1 MNREKEI
8 VSLRQRL
15 LNHGYQPIG
24 VFNWDWPNIPE
35 KDRGKRPNE
44 NDWQNTAGMPVYN
57 NCAENTGIL
66 TGKIYAPDIDIED
79 PVVVSEIVAMATKLF
94 GRTSIRCRRNSPR
107 CLLPYRFNG
116 GEVSKLVIPLSC
128 GKIEFLGKGQQFV
141 GFGKHFSGVEYE
153 WRGRS
158 LDKIKIDKLPLID
171 TASIDAF
178 RAWAEARWP
187 IAEKAK
193 PNGAGRK
200 NGAKADFRNTCFK
213 EDVEV
218 ALKQLPCDYDRE
230 TWVKLGMAYRV
241 GGGAYSVFLEWSRQH
256 PQYESDKYIR
266 DQWRSFANNHSIT
279 AATLF
284 DEVFRRFP
292 GWKKPSERG
301 AGYTGPVEED
311 DWEGEPGDETE
322 TGDSIFNEEALPLC
336 SEPRPA
342 EPYPLTALG
351 SLQSVVEGIG
361 QAVGCEPGLAAQS
374 VLMTASLATVGI
386 ADIDLPKIGVTG
398 LPLFFVTIARSSERK
413 SSADRRAIRG
423 VKDRVAELAKEHK
436 LQAKRHKDEVRIYA
450 AAENQVLK
458 DKKLDRKTKAE
469 KLQALGPEP
478 APLLHPVLTS
488 ADMTVEGVVKEWA
501 RKTFRAV
508 QALTTSEGG
517 LFVSGA
523 AMTKDMRMRTVATLC
538 SLWDCEMMV
547 KVRAG
552 DGVLIAGQKRLVV
565 HFMIQPNFVQEL
577 LGDPV
582 LRQQGFLSRLLIAWP
597 RSRIG
602 FRVDESDDDKEA
614 VATPAEEEFRRRIHA
629 LVSRYASDELELGK
643 PLRVDTEA
651 RKLWRAYS
659 NEVERAQQPGAIYAE
674 LSDVAGKNAEMA
686 GRLAGV
692 LTLYDKP
699 GATTVTAKVM
709 RNAIAIARWYLNEAL
724 RINETGILRQ
734 EIVDATELLQ
744 WLRKNPQHRTKRALL
759 QNAPNRMRG
768 KANLDPLLRI
778 LAEHNLVALPKRGPI
793 HVREG

>member
-1 MNREKEI
+1 VTREEI
-8 VSLRQRL
+8 VSVRQRL
-15 LNHGYQPIG
+15 LERRFQPIS
-24 VFNWDWPNIPE
+24 VYNWDHADIPKKE
-35 KDRGKRPNE
+35 RGKRPSE
-44 NDWQNTAGMPVYN
+44 PGWQNTAGMPVYRDD
-57 NCAENTGIL
+57 ATNTGIL
-66 TGKIYAPDIDIED
+66 TGTVYPLDIDIED
-79 PVVVSEIVAMATKLF
+79 PAIVIEIVTMTERLF
-94 GRTSIRCRRNSPR
+94 GRAVVRCRQNSAR
-107 CLLPYRFNG
+107 RLLPYRIENADA
-116 GEVSKLVIPLSC
+116 KKIIIPLSC
-128 GKIEFLGKGQQFV
+128 GKLEFLGRGQQFV
-141 GFGKHFSGVEYE
+141 GFGKHPSGVDYQ
-153 WRGRS
+153 WQGQP
-158 LDKIKIDKLPLID
+158 LDETELDALPLID
-171 TASIDAF
+171 DAKISAF
-178 RAWAEARWP
+178 VAWAEKRWP
-187 IAEKAK
+187 VAEKAK
-193 PNGAGRK
+193 PNGDGKKR
-200 NGAKADFRNTCFK
+200 GAKADFRNTCLK
-213 EDVEV
+213 EDVEA
-218 ALKQLPCDYDRE
+218 ALKQLPCDYDRD
-230 TWVKLGMAYRV
+230 TWVKLGMAYRA
-241 GGGAYSVFLEWSRQH
+241 GGGSSAVFIEWSRKH
-256 PQYESDKYIR
+256 PQYESDKYVR
-266 DQWRSFANNHSIT
+266 DQWRSFANNRSIT
-279 AATLF
+279 ASTLF
-284 DEVFRRFP
+284 AEVFERFP

-301 AGYTGPVEED
+301 TDYADPAENDWDSEPD
-311 DWEGEPGDETE
+311 DEADSKFEDET
-322 TGDSIFNEEALPLC
+322 LPLC
-336 SEPRPA
+336 PEPRPA
-342 EPYPLTALG
+342 EPYPLAALG
-351 SLQSVVEGIG
+351 SLQSVVEGIAE
-361 QAVGCEPGLAAQS
+361 AVGCEPGLAAQS

-458 DKKLDRKTKAE
+458 DRKLDRKTKAD

-478 APLLHPVLTS
+478 PPLLHPVLAS

-523 AMTKDMRMRTVATLC
+523 AMTKDMRLRTVATLC

-552 DGVLIAGQKRLVV
+552 DGVLIAGEKRLVV
-565 HFMIQPNFVQEL
+565 HFMIQPNFVPEL

-602 FRVDESDDDKEA
+602 FRADESDDDQEA
-614 VATPAEEEFRRRIHA
+614 VATPAEEEFRRRIYA

-643 PLRVDTEA
+643 PLRVELEA

-659 NEVERAQQPGAIYAE
+659 NEIERAQQPEAIYAE
-674 LSDVAGKNAEMA
+674 LSDVAGKSAEMA

-699 GATTVTAKVM
+699 GATVVIAKVM

-724 RINETGILRQ
+724 RINETGMLRP
-734 EIVDATELLQ
+734 EIVDATELLG
-744 WLRKNPQHRTKRALL
+744 WLREHPQHRTKRALL

-778 LAEHNLVALPKRGPI
+778 LVDHNLIAMPKRRPI
-793 HVREG
+793 HVREE

>member
-1 MNREKEI
+1 MNREEVI
-8 VSLRQRL
+8 EVRQRL
-15 LNHGYQPIG
+15 LDHGYQPVG
-24 VFNWDWPNIPE
+24 VYSWNWPDIPE
-35 KDRGKRPNE
+35 KERGKRPNE
-44 NDWQNTAGMPVYN
+44 PGWQKTVGMPVYRR
-57 NCAENTGIL
+57 CAENTGIL
-66 TGKIYAPDIDIED
+66 TGTVYPLDIDVED
-79 PVVVSEIVAMATKLF
+79 PAIVTEIVAMATRLF
-94 GRTSIRCRRNSPR
+94 GRTNVRCRQNSAR
-107 CLLPYRFNG
+107 RLLPYRIENDDAR
-116 GEVSKLVIPLSC
+116 KILIPLSC
-128 GKIEFLGKGQQFV
+128 GKCEFLGRGQQFV
-141 GFGKHFSGVEYE
+141 GFGKHPSGANYE
-153 WRGRS
+153 WQGQS
-158 LDKIKIDKLPLID
+158 LDEIEINELPV
-171 TASIDAF
+171 IDAAAI
-178 RAWAEARWP
+178 RALVAWAEERWP
-187 IAEKAK
+187 VAEKAK
-193 PNGAGRK
+193 PNGSGRK
-200 NGAKADFRNTCFK
+200 SGAKADFRNTCLK
-213 EDVEV
+213 EDVEA

-230 TWVKLGMAYRV
+230 AWVRLGMAYRA
-241 GGGAYSVFLEWSRQH
+241 GGGSYAVFLEWSRRH
-256 PQYESDKYIR
+256 PQYEADRYVR
-266 DQWRSFANNHSIT
+266 NQWRSFANNHSIT

-301 AGYTGPVEED
+301 PDYTGPAEDD

-322 TGDSIFNEEALPLC
+322 TGDSIFDEEALPLC
-336 SEPRPA
+336 PEPRPA
-342 EPYPLTALG
+342 EPYPLAALG
-351 SLQSVVEGIG
+351 SLQSVVEGIAE
-361 QAVGCEPGLAAQS
+361 AVACQPGLAAQS

-386 ADIDLPKIGVTG
+386 ANIDLPKIGVTG

-423 VKDRVAELAKEHK
+423 VRDRVAELAKEHK

-450 AAENQVLK
+450 AAENQILK
-458 DKKLDRKTKAE
+458 DKKLDRKTKAD

-478 APLLHPVLTS
+478 PPLLHPVLAS

-538 SLWDCEMMV
+538 SLWDCEMMI

-552 DGVLIAGQKRLVV
+552 DGVLIAGDKRLVV
-565 HFMIQPNFVQEL
+565 HFMIQPNFVSEL

-602 FRVDESDDDKEA
+602 FRADESDDDQEA
-614 VATPAEEEFRRRIHA
+614 VATPAEEEFRRRIHTLA
-629 LVSRYASDELELGK
+629 SRYASDELELGA
-643 PLRVDTEA
+643 PLRVDVEA

-659 NEVERAQQPGAIYAE
+659 NEVERAQQPDALYAE
-674 LSDVAGKNAEMA
+674 LSDVAGKSAEMA

-699 GATTVTAKVM
+699 GATVVIAKVM

-724 RINETGILRQ
+724 RINETGMLRP
-734 EIVDATELLQ
+734 EIVNATELLG
-744 WLRKNPQHRTKRALL
+744 WLREHPQHRTKRALL

-778 LAEHNLVALPKRGPI
+778 LADHNLIMLPKRGPI